1 LFIIKIMNGF
11 LFFIFGLVFGSFIN
25 AVVWR
30 LRKHKKIVFDTSEC
44 VNCHHKLG
52 FWDLIPVL
60 SFLYL
65 RGKCRY
71 CEKKISLQYPIVEL
85 FTGFGLFFVSE
96 YGFGLL
102 EDIWLSGIFIL
113 GVLIF
118 LYDLKYFLILD
129 RFIAIGII
137 WIFVGLIFFQKS
149 NFVENF
155 LVATIIFLFFFSI
168 YFFSK
173 GKWMG
178 GGDSKLGF
186 LIGLWLGWPLGVLSI
201 FLASVLGSVWGLSL
215 VASNMAKMKSRIPF
229 GPFMV
234 IGAWISYFFGGQI
247 INWYFILFDVFY

>member
-1 LFIIKIMNGF
+1 MTGF

-30 LRKHKKIVFDTSEC
+30 LRKRKKIVFDQSEC
-44 VNCHHKLG
+44 IHCGHKLG
-52 FWDLIPVL
+52 FWDLFPVL

-65 RGKCRY
+65 KGKCRY
-71 CEKKISLQYPIVEL
+71 CGKKISLQYPIIEL
-85 FTGFGLFFVSE
+85 LTGFGLFAVSK

-102 EDIWLSGIFIL
+102 EDVWLSGIFIL
-113 GVLIF
+113 SVLIF

-129 RFIAIGII
+129 RFVVIGII
-137 WIFVGLIFFQKS
+137 WIFSGLMFFQKS
-149 NFVENF
+149 NFIENF
-155 LVATIIFLFFFSI
+155 FVATAVFLFFFSI

-186 LIGLWLGWPLGVLSI
+186 IIGLWLGWPLGILSI
-201 FLASVLGSVWGLSL
+201 FLASITGSVVGLLL
-215 VASNMAKMKSRIPF
+215 VAGNMAKMKSKIPF

-234 IGAWISYFFGGQI
+234 IGAWVSYFFGDQI
-247 INWYFILFDVFY
+247 ISLYFRLFNVFY